1 MGNILKKL
9 LLSVDRGGMEKKKIL
24 CVSHSSG
31 FGGAEKALTDLIQL
45 IQHGYEVEVLV
56 PSSSGALC
64 DFLRKN
70 NIRFFVLS
78 LGFSS
83 PDLPKFLFDY
93 ADSHIDQLLLD
104 LKPRAYDVV
113 ISNTLVCLHGALIAR
128 ELNVPHIFW
137 AHENLN
143 EDVDLATKGF
153 SPNFYIKV
161 LSNLSSHIIC
171 CSKYTENLF
180 KKNEISTSVLYP
192 FTPYDNLKNKFSNF
206 GMPLLTKAQI
216 FFKSIFQR
224 SFNSDVTLLVIGSRS
239 LRKNMH
245 FSLTVLKALKLRDI
259 NAELHIVGHGG
270 SGKKK
275 FKQQYSIRKEK
286 KVFFHRAF
294 DAPYLLGGKNKINLV
309 CATSEPFGLTVPESL
324 FRGIPVVATRAGG
337 PEEVLDAEYLYDV
350 DHING
355 CVLSIENVINSYQSH
370 SIKAKKLYEDF
381 SEKNSLDNR
390 KKIVNDSI
398 DLAIA
403 NYSKDSSKVMDVHWS
418 NFTDLKRDILSE
430 EDLTDTIFQV
440 STQTDQVID
449 SHHLKKL
456 IDIEKEKLG
465 SSVLRDIKKFNV
477 VPFSDSEAM
486 TSLYKNSLGL
496 AVELVAYKSDEGKSL
511 MMGFILL
518 ALIEKQSESKFP
530 IKVLFLGD
538 GLGIDSI
545 RIASYGFKVD
555 YIDLDQSMMAN
566 CAKINIE
573 KARKISSRSID
584 ITVINTINSNYD
596 AVICLEVIEH
606 VSEPKEFLKYIFN
619 HLDDNGILL
628 MSDCFEGIYD
638 KWPTHLYSNE
648 RYAGG
653 LPLLA
658 LPYFDLI
665 DYQRKPFGKPYL
677 FKRKK
682 SILDIDQSLSF
693 LTNHDFLSQFIKNKQ
708 KVGF

>member
-1 MGNILKKL
+1 M
-9 LLSVDRGGMEKKKIL
+9 VKKKIL
-24 CVSHSSG
+24 FVSHSSS

-45 IQHGYEVEVLV
+45 IQHKYKVEVLV
-56 PSSSGALC
+56 PSSKGALC
-64 DFLRKN
+64 KFLRKN
-70 NIRFFVLS
+70 NIRFFTLP

-83 PDLPKFLFDY
+83 PDLSKFLYDY
-93 ADSHIDQLLLD
+93 ADSDIDQLLSD
-104 LKPRAYDVV
+104 LNPRAYDVV

-143 EDVDLATKGF
+143 VDVDLATKGF

-171 CSKYTENLF
+171 GSKYTESLF
-180 KKNEISTSVLYP
+180 SQNEISTSVLYP
-192 FTPYDNLKNKFSNF
+192 FTPYEALKNEFSNF
-206 GMPLLTKAQI
+206 SMPLFTKVQI
-216 FFKSIFQR
+216 FLKSIFQR
-224 SFNSDVTLLVIGSRS
+224 AFNSEVTLLVIGSRS
-239 LRKNMH
+239 LRKNTH
-245 FSLTVLKALKLRDI
+245 FSLTVLKALRLRGI

-275 FKQQYSIRKEK
+275 FKQQNSIRKEK
-286 KVFFHRAF
+286 NVFFHRAI
-294 DAPYLLGGKNKINLV
+294 DNPYLLGGKKKINLV

-324 FRGIPVVATRAGG
+324 FRGIPVISTRSGG
-337 PEEVLDAEYLYDV
+337 PEEVLDSEYLYDV
-350 DHING
+350 DDING
-355 CVLSIENVINSYQSH
+355 CVLSIEEVIKSYQYH
-370 SIKAKKLYEDF
+370 SIKAHKLYEEF
-381 SEKNSLDNR
+381 SLKNSLDNR
-390 KKIVNDSI
+390 EKIFNDSI

-403 NYSKDSSKVMDVHWS
+403 NFSKNSSKMMNVNWS
-418 NFTDLKRDILSE
+418 NFTDLRRDILSE
-430 EDLTDTIFQV
+430 EDLIDTISQV
-440 STQTDQVID
+440 SIQTDQAID
-449 SHHLKKL
+449 SHQLKKL
-456 IDIEKEKLG
+456 IDVEKEKIG

-486 TSLYKNSLGL
+486 ASLYKNGLGL
-496 AVELVAYKSDEGKSL
+496 AIELAAYRMDAGKSL
-511 MMGFILL
+511 MMGYILL
-518 ALIEKQSESKFP
+518 ALIEKQCESKFP

-545 RIASYGFKVD
+545 RMATYGFKID
-555 YIDLDQSMMAN
+555 YIDFDQSMMAN

-573 KARKISSRSID
+573 KARKISSKNID
-584 ITVINTINSNYD
+584 ISVINTINSNYD

-628 MSDCFEGIYD
+628 MSDSFEGIYD

-648 RYAGG
+648 KYAGG

-658 LPYFDLI
+658 LPYFNLI

-693 LTNHDFLSQFIKNKQ
+693 LSNHDFLSQFIKNKQ
-708 KVGF
+708 KVGI